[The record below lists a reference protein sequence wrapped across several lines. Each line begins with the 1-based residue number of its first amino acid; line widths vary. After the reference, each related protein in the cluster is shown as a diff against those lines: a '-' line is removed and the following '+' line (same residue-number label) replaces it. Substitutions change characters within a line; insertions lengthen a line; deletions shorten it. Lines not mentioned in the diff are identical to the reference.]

1 MRKPTMPA
9 AKDSNIVKIA
19 VQMNNHTPRLI
30 EFNQKQPLNCIIQ
43 ELCNHWSIEDAE
55 NYALQ
60 TDGPHNNYITEKN
73 RVDIRNG
80 CILRLTL
87 SAAKT
92 TSEILHKINGESEAD
107 KLSALE
113 KLSQLSTDNT
123 FAEEFINKQGLK
135 LVTTLI
141 ESGKFQNVMLAHLL
155 TSFVELMDHGIVSWV
170 VLEAPFVCKVSAYIN
185 DASIQDNM
193 VKQSALSIVE
203 NVILNSD
210 KYLLVEKEITITN
223 LVRHLQSSV
232 PAIRQ
237 NAMAL
242 INALFMKADE
252 LKKKSLAG
260 TLTSKQV
267 RHVIESHILQG
278 GAVDSDMA
286 HQLYVQ
292 QTLLFNLL
300 EPRMQTKM
308 DPQDQDALSKI
319 KELRRIAFDTDQD
332 NRDSAAKKTAT
343 FNKDYKKLG
352 FKCDIN
358 PVLDF
363 TETPPGLLALDCM
376 YYFARNQQD
385 NYMKIVLE
393 NSCRADE
400 HECPFGRTSIE
411 LTKLLCSVL
420 QIGEPPSEQGQ
431 TYHPLFFTH
440 DHPFEEFFCIGIVL
454 LNKTWKEMRA
464 TAEDFVKVMSVVR
477 EQIKRALDA
486 QPSNMEKFKLQ
497 LQTLTYSDITQ
508 LWQQE
513 QINREE
519 WESHARPVVELKE
532 QIMPEIMDLIKQQ
545 RLGFLVEGTR
555 FTKQSK
561 GQRSKFKF
569 WYVRLSPNHKVLHY
583 GDCDEKS
590 APALEEL
597 PNKLA
602 VVDIKDLV
610 TGKDCRPNKDLKK
623 KAASQL
629 AFSLILESQSVEP
642 TTLDFLA
649 PDELVFD
656 YWTDGINSLLGK
668 PMVSKEMEKDLDTLL
683 GMEIKL
689 RLLDAEGVDIPQD
702 PPPIPP
708 PPSNYEFCY
717 EYEVK

>member
-1 MRKPTMPA
+1 MPA
-9 AKDSNIVKIA
+9 VRDSSIVKIA
-19 VQMNNHTPRLI
+19 VQMNNQTPRLI

-60 TDGPHNNYITEKN
+60 TDGPQNNYVTEKS

-80 CILRLTL
+80 CILQLTL
-87 SAAKT
+87 SAAKMT
-92 TSEILHKINGESEAD
+92 TEILAKINGDVEAD
-107 KLSALE
+107 RAAALE
-113 KLSQLSTDNT
+113 KLSHLSTDNT

-141 ESGKFQNVMLAHLL
+141 ESGKLQGASLAHLL
-155 TSFVELMDHGIVSWV
+155 ASFVELMDHGIVSWI
-170 VLEAPFVCKVSAYIN
+170 VLEAPFICKVASYVN
-185 DASIQDNM
+185 DVSNQDNG
-193 VKQSALSIVE
+193 VKQSALSILE

-210 KYLLVEKEITITN
+210 KYPLVEKEVTIPN
-223 LVRHLQSSV
+223 LTRHLQSPV
-232 PAIRQ
+232 AIIRQ
-237 NAMAL
+237 NGMAL

-252 LKKKSLAG
+252 LKRKSLAA
-260 TLTSKQV
+260 TLSSKQV
-267 RHVIESHILQG
+267 RHTIESHILQG

-300 EPRMQTKM
+300 EPRMHTKM
-308 DPQDQDALSKI
+308 EPQDQDALNKI
-319 KELRRIAFDTDQD
+319 KEMRRIAFDTDLE
-332 NRDSAAKKTAT
+332 NKDSTNKKNST
-343 FNKDYKKLG
+343 FNKEYKKLG

-376 YYFARNQQD
+376 YYFARNQVD

-393 NSCRADE
+393 NSCRPDE

-411 LTKLLCSVL
+411 LTKLICNIL
-420 QIGEPPSEQGQ
+420 QIGEQPSEQGQ
-431 TYHPLFFTH
+431 TYHPMFFTH
-440 DHPFEEFFCIGIVL
+440 DHPFEEFFCICIVL

-477 EQIKRALDA
+477 EQIKRALDT
-486 QPSNMEKFKLQ
+486 QPANMEKFKLQ
-497 LQTLTYSDITQ
+497 LQALTYSDITQ

-610 TGKDCRPNKDLKK
+610 TGKDCRPNKDIKK

-656 YWTDGINSLLGK
+656 YWTDGVNSLLGK
-668 PMVSKEMEKDLDTLL
+668 PMISKEKEKDLDILL

-708 PPSNYEFCY
+708 HPSNYEFSY